1 MQGFI
6 YIIITHMDFDYWG
19 VGGGRKMWRQKASIF
34 YILFDIF
41 THEVIYFPLK
51 ISNFPQF
58 NEKPLEKNI
67 YTPEK

>member
-1 MQGFI
+1 MG
-6 YIIITHMDFDYWG
+6 
-19 VGGGRKMWRQKASIF
+19 RQKASIF

-41 THEVIYFPLK
+41 THEIIFFPLK
-51 ISNFPQF
+51 ISNFSQF